1 MVVDDVGEVISI
13 FECEFYGEEL
23 WEEIERVGIGIISP
37 GNILH
42 VFALDSETK
51 QTIELCQWER
61 MGETIIW
68 QN

>member
-1 MVVDDVGEVISI
+1 MVDDVGEVTSV
-13 FECEFYGEEL
+13 FGCEFY
-23 WEEIERVGIGIISP
+23 IEKIGIGIISP
-37 GNILH
+37 GNRLH